1 MHVLQ
6 VGEQSAPT
14 VQLLLTE
21 NTLVWILIQ
30 MFDQDV
36 ILYFSLRSELT
47 GTMLARMRTTVSF
60 LSFILDRSH
69 WQRSTVTLTIRIR
82 LDNSVGIVY
91 CISDVIFS
99 DVTILLIYN
108 SRF

>member
-47 GTMLARMRTTVSF
+47 GTMLAWMRTTICYFF
-60 LSFILDRSH
+60 LNIESQSQF
-69 WQRSTVTLTIRIR
+69 STVKHSRFRFFRLSLTGRTGSVALSLSPSGSGLTIV
-82 LDNSVGIVY
+82 LE
-91 CISDVIFS
+91 
-99 DVTILLIYN
+99 
-108 SRF
+108 